1 MTERYIMG
9 YFKNYDVKEIIYD
22 NSFQRISLCVNNDDG
37 SEFYNNII
45 MSTRIIDLIDTE
57 KLTRKFKNVL
67 VAEKSDDR
75 AYIIT
80 VPGEGLPFE
89 NYFSNKNLTMK
100 EQLFL
105 TEDLLLKFQDLE
117 TFEDLIEEA
126 IIARE
131 NIFVKDNRIE
141 FDNILKFSQGYDISE
156 SLLIKSAGD
165 YMHYIYTGRFIDDY
179 NISDKLPPDIMKIII
194 RCYSNQYRD
203 MDEVIRAFKK
213 SQTYSLVFVPIPNS
227 TFKKESEKVD
237 ENSKSASDFE
247 SLSKS
252 ETFDDNDFEVG
263 DKDDVKEEVKKR
275 KFSLN
280 QIAAIILIL
289 TIPVIILIMTNL
301 GKEVLEDPTE
311 LPAANNEIVINN
323 TNSNN
328 VNSNGE
334 NLEETINKF
343 FSQDLLDSTDSKF
356 NAEIDFKKFYDGYSS
371 LVIKNDGNS
380 SKKTLFAVVDI
391 SNEELDYMKNR
402 QVGLSMKL
410 TSEKNE
416 VEGSV
421 IVEVIENGKISAY
434 SSDKV
439 LLNSD
444 IWFLNQL
451 TVNLGNTDRILLYF
465 DYDGDS
471 TVWIDGIEIDV
482 LK

>member
-1 MTERYIMG
+1 MG

-45 MSTRIIDLIDTE
+45 MSTRIIDLIDTD
-57 KLTRKFKNVL
+57 KMTGMFNNVL
-67 VAEKSDDR
+67 LAEKSDDR

-80 VPGEGLPFE
+80 VPANGIHFE
-89 NYFSNKNLTMK
+89 EYFANKHLTMK

-105 TEDLLLKFQDLE
+105 TENLLYKFQNLE
-117 TFEDLIEEA
+117 SFEDLIEEA
-126 IIARE
+126 VIARE
-131 NIFVKDNRIE
+131 NILVRDNRIE
-141 FDNILKFSQGYDISE
+141 FNNILKFSQGYDISE

-203 MDEVIRAFKK
+203 MGEVIKAFKK
-213 SQTYSLVFVPIPNS
+213 SQTYSLVVIPIPSAELNKVAPS
-227 TFKKESEKVD
+227 NMDEPVKTGPDYKELVASHD
-237 ENSKSASDFE
+237 EAEILATNELESATE
-247 SLSKS
+247 SQA
-252 ETFDDNDFEVG
+252 EG
-263 DKDDVKEEVKKR
+263 KKR
-275 KFSLN
+275 KFTLN
-280 QIAAIILIL
+280 QIAAIVLIL

-301 GKEVLEDPTE
+301 GKEAVEVHTE
-311 LPAANNEIVINN
+311 LPEANNEIVINN
-323 TNSNN
+323 TNSNST
-328 VNSNGE
+328 NSESE

-343 FSQDLLDSTDSKF
+343 FSQDLLDSTDSEY

-371 LVIKNDGNS
+371 LMIKNDGSS

-391 SNEELDYMKNR
+391 SSEELDYMKNR
-402 QVGLSMKL
+402 QVSLSMKL
-410 TSEKNE
+410 TSDQNE
-416 VEGSV
+416 VDGSV

-451 TVNLGNTDRILLYF
+451 TVNLGDTDRILLYF
-465 DYDGDS
+465 DYKGDS

>member
-1 MTERYIMG
+1 MG

-45 MSTRIIDLIDTE
+45 MSTRIIDLVDTE
-57 KLTRKFKNVL
+57 KMTRMFKNVIM
-67 VAEKSDDR
+67 AEKSDDR

-80 VPGEGLPFE
+80 VPGEGIHFE
-89 NYFSNKNLTMK
+89 EYFTNKNLTMK
-100 EQLFL
+100 EQLLL
-105 TEDLLLKFQDLE
+105 TENLLYKFQDLE

-126 IIARE
+126 IIAKE
-131 NIFVKDNRIE
+131 NILVKGNKIE

-156 SLLIKSAGD
+156 SPLIKLAGD

-203 MDEVIRAFKK
+203 MGEVIGAFKK
-213 SQTYSLVFVPIPNS
+213 SQTYSLVFVPVPDAA
-227 TFKKESEKVD
+227 FKKDAAVNID
-237 ENSKSASDFE
+237 EPSKPGPDYE
-247 SLSKS
+247 SLLNSDVA
-252 ETFDDNDFEVG
+252 ENNGFIPG
-263 DKDDVKEEVKKR
+263 DESHEYDEVKKR

-280 QIAAIILIL
+280 QVAAIILIM
-289 TIPVIILIMTNL
+289 TIPIIILIMTNL
-301 GKEVLEDPTE
+301 GKEELEERAE
-311 LPAANNEIVINN
+311 LPEANNEIIINN
-323 TNSNN
+323 GNSNN
-328 VNSNGE
+328 ASTDGE

-343 FSQDLLDSTDSKF
+343 FSQDLLDSIDSEF

-371 LVIKNDGNS
+371 LVIKNDGSS
-380 SKKTLFAVVDI
+380 SKKTLFAVVEI

-410 TSEKNE
+410 TSEKDE

-439 LLNSD
+439 VLNSD
-444 IWFLNQL
+444 IWALNQL

-465 DYDGDS
+465 DYDDAAK
-471 TVWIDGIEIDV
+471 VWIDGIEIDV

>member
-1 MTERYIMG
+1 MG

-22 NSFQRISLCVNNDDG
+22 NSFQRIALCKNNDDD

-45 MSTRIIDLIDTE
+45 MSARIIDLIDTE
-57 KLTRKFKNVL
+57 KMTRMFKNVL
-67 VAEKSDDR
+67 LAEKSEDR

-80 VPGEGLPFE
+80 VPGGGIPFE
-89 NYFSNKNLTMK
+89 EYFSNKSLTMK

-105 TEDLLLKFQDLE
+105 TENLLFKFQELE
-117 TFEDLIEEA
+117 VFEDLIEEA
-126 IIARE
+126 IIAKE
-131 NIFVKDNRIE
+131 NILVKDNGIE
-141 FDNILKFSQGYDISE
+141 FNNILKFSQGYDISE

-203 MDEVIRAFKK
+203 MNEVISAFKK
-213 SQTYSLVFVPIPNS
+213 SQTYSLVFVPVPPS
-227 TFKKESEKVD
+227 VLKKEPEPVFD
-237 ENSKSASDFE
+237 EPAKAGPDFNNLLSSDE
-247 SLSKS
+247 
-252 ETFDDNDFEVG
+252 G
-263 DKDDVKEEVKKR
+263 DEGELEEVDNVAGEIAGKR

-280 QIAAIILIL
+280 QIAAIILIM

-301 GKEVLEDPTE
+301 GKEVLEEHAD
-311 LPAANNEIVINN
+311 LPEANNEIVINN
-323 TNSNN
+323 NNTNNASTD
-328 VNSNGE
+328 GE

-343 FSQDLLDSTDSKF
+343 FSQDLLDSTDSEY

-371 LVIKNDGNS
+371 LVIKNDGS
-380 SKKTLFAVVDI
+380 SSRKTLFAVVDM
-391 SNEELDYMKNR
+391 SNEDLDYMKNR

-410 TSEKNE
+410 TSEKDE

-439 LLNSD
+439 FLNSD
-444 IWFLNQL
+444 IWSLNQL

>member
-1 MTERYIMG
+1 MG

-22 NSFQRISLCVNNDDG
+22 NSFQRIALCKNNDDD

-45 MSTRIIDLIDTE
+45 MSARIIDLIDTE
-57 KLTRKFKNVL
+57 KMTRMFKNVL
-67 VAEKSDDR
+67 LAEKSDDR

-80 VPGEGLPFE
+80 VPGEGIPFE
-89 NYFSNKNLTMK
+89 EYFSNKSLTMK
-100 EQLFL
+100 EQLLL
-105 TEDLLLKFQDLE
+105 TENLLLKFQDIE

-126 IIARE
+126 IIARD
-131 NIFVKDNRIE
+131 NILVNNNEIE
-141 FDNILKFSQGYDISE
+141 FNNILKFSQGYDISE

-203 MDEVIRAFKK
+203 IDEVIKAFKK
-213 SQTYSLVFVPIPNS
+213 SQTYSLVFVPVPPSIL
-227 TFKKESEKVD
+227 KKEPAPNIDEPEKTGPDYKNLLNRDESSEGEFEAEDTDID
-237 ENSKSASDFE
+237 E
-247 SLSKS
+247 
-252 ETFDDNDFEVG
+252 TVG
-263 DKDDVKEEVKKR
+263 RR

-280 QIAAIILIL
+280 QIAAIILIM

-301 GKEVLEDPTE
+301 GKEVPEERAE
-311 LPAANNEIVINN
+311 LPEANNEIVINN

-328 VNSNGE
+328 AGTDGE

-343 FSQDLLDSTDSKF
+343 FSQDLLDSTDSEY

-371 LVIKNDGNS
+371 LAIKNDGSS
-380 SKKTLFAVVDI
+380 SKKTLFAVVDM
-391 SNEELDYMKNR
+391 SNEDLSYMKNR

-410 TSEKNE
+410 TSEKDE

-421 IVEVIENGKISAY
+421 IVEVIEKGKISAY

-444 IWFLNQL
+444 IWSLNQL
-451 TVNLGNTDRILLYF
+451 TVNLGNTDKILLYF